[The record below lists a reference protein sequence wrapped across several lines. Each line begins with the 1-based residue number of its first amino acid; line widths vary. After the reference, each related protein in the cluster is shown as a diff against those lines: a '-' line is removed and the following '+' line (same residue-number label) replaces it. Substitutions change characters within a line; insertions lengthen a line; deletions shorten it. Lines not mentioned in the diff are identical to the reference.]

1 MNLKK
6 LIDQLIEHEGLRL
19 KPYVCSAGKLTIGIG
34 RNLVGKGISER
45 EARFLLDNDIQ
56 ECYDDL
62 LPLFINFELIQ
73 DSIQHVLLDMRFQ
86 LGAAGFRKFKK
97 MITAVNNR
105 NQEEMIKQM
114 KDSNWYKQT
123 PGRVEKLIKI
133 IEG

>member
-62 LPLFINFELIQ
+62 LPLFINFKLIQ

-86 LGAAGFRKFKK
+86 LGPGGFRGFKK
-97 MITAVNNR
+97 MITAVNNQ

>member
-62 LPLFINFELIQ
+62 LPLFINFNMMPE
-73 DSIQHVLLDMRFQ
+73 SIQRVLIDMRFN
-86 LGAAGFRKFKK
+86 LGGKGFRSFKK

-105 NQEEMIKQM
+105 NMEEMIKQM
-114 KDSNWYKQT
+114 RDSSWYTQVKT
-123 PGRVEKLIKI
+123 RADNLIRL

>member
-6 LIDQLIEHEGLRL
+6 LIDQLKAHEGFSSTAYKCTADRW
-19 KPYVCSAGKLTIGIG
+19 TIGYG
-34 RNLVGKGISER
+34 RNISDKGISER
-45 EARFLLDNDIQ
+45 EAQFLLDNDIQ

-114 KDSNWYKQT
+114 RDSSWYTQVKT
-123 PGRVEKLIKI
+123 RADNLIRL